1 MESSKKGEKRMPN
14 IIIHEE
20 VGYLLGK
27 IKHKNSYEYYL
38 GLLSPDSPNFEGFA
52 PKEERWNAHVR
63 RKNLQDWRNSLKD
76 FYQREKNHYPED
88 FLLGY
93 IIHIL
98 TDIIYD
104 DFFYHKVKERI
115 LRDSISE
122 EDAHTTMRNDMDKY
136 FFPEYSKVKEILK
149 KKSNTF
155 DINNISKELMHKWK
169 EKQISLPIKESS
181 SKYIEKELIQRLTEK
196 VSEELPNIVNEKE

>member
-1 MESSKKGEKRMPN
+1 M
-14 IIIHEE
+14 
-20 VGYLLGK
+20 
-27 IKHKNSYEYYL
+27 
-38 GLLSPDSPNFEGFA
+38 
-52 PKEERWNAHVR
+52 
-63 RKNLQDWRNSLKD
+63 
-76 FYQREKNHYPED
+76 
-88 FLLGY
+88 GY